1 MEILWGGYD
10 IYHIFNVTTSDV
22 IKLYENLANTLGVVK
37 ECHPVNDKNTTI
49 SKSRDIKFEK
59 NVPHFFASN
68 SRQPLHTDYAYY
80 EESSSP
86 DWLMLYCV
94 EPSEYGGVTDILSLD
109 TLKEVMRKYNE
120 KLLESIE
127 IDVNWVYK
135 GKDGD
140 VVHKKPIM
148 SENGMNWN
156 YWQIKE
162 EVNSPEVMRVA
173 EEFFCFL
180 ENTIVQSRIFD
191 FSKKWKEGDCI
202 IFKDRKNLHG
212 RSSFLGDRWLKDHAF
227 FQKNKDVL

>member
-1 MEILWGGYD
+1 MKIASMRKMEILWGGYD

-148 SENGMNWN
+148 SENGMNWELLADKRGSKLTRS
-156 YWQIKE
+156 YESSRRVFLFSGKY
-162 EVNSPEVMRVA
+162 NSS
-173 EEFFCFL
+173 
-180 ENTIVQSRIFD
+180 I
-191 FSKKWKEGDCI
+191 
-202 IFKDRKNLHG
+202 
-212 RSSFLGDRWLKDHAF
+212 
-227 FQKNKDVL
+227 